1 MMTDIQRK
9 WIEDMNRFCD
19 EKFDLS
25 YSRQAQEATEYIDRN
40 LEEYQ
45 MLLLTGLVMNGGY

>member
-1 MMTDIQRK
+1 MMTDMQKK
-9 WIEDMNRFCD
+9 WIEDMNRFCS

-25 YSRQAQEATEYIDRN
+25 YPRQAQEATAYIDRN

-45 MLLLTGLVMNGGY
+45 TLMFTNLVLNGGH

>member
-1 MMTDIQRK
+1 MMTDMQRK

-25 YSRQAQEATEYIDRN
+25 YPRQAQEATVYIDRN

-45 MLLLTGLVMNGGY
+45 TLMFTNLVLNGGH

>member
-1 MMTDIQRK
+1 MTDSQRK
-9 WIEDMNRFCD
+9 WIEDMNRFCS

-25 YSRQAQEATEYIDRN
+25 YSRSTHEATAYIDRN

-45 MLLLTGLVMNGGY
+45 MLMLTNCVLNRGY